1 MILLKRAIHFTFK
14 YGQYFRPGSVRLPA
28 QNQNLY
34 NAQGNIIAKVFTIVK
49 QIQQRILFTNYV
61 DQYTNVSGSF
71 EQVSFAKRENAT
83 TDKTAYKMEV
93 TLGNDKYSKDVIVD
107 YGNKKDNNSFQV
119 QTILTMKIYH
129 VI

>member
-1 MILLKRAIHFTFK
+1 
-14 YGQYFRPGSVRLPA
+14 
-28 QNQNLY
+28 
-34 NAQGNIIAKVFTIVK
+34 
-49 QIQQRILFTNYV
+49 
-61 DQYTNVSGSF
+61 
-71 EQVSFAKRENAT
+71 
-83 TDKTAYKMEV
+83 MEV